1 MLIWI
6 PRSASSYCLK
16 LGSSGCCPKCSQ
28 NPWSLNTGFLLHIG
42 EPGLDELMSVVLSIL
57 QSTSPSFLLYASLD
71 AGRRQMALEGYKLW
85 QRALEMS
92 QMARESINRIRGL
105 RCLDEEVLD
114 KPGAHW
120 WDPTKLLIRVDGIG
134 MSGSEAERHLRQA
147 GVQVELAGLNHI
159 LVLITIGDGPKE
171 VDRLLQALREL
182 GTARNHDGKKRLQP
196 YPRHHHQGKWCCR
209 PDRRH

>member
-1 MLIWI
+1 MQGVDKWPL
-6 PRSASSYCLK
+6 RV
-16 LGSSGCCPKCSQ
+16 Q
-28 NPWSLNTGFLLHIG
+28 
-42 EPGLDELMSVVLSIL
+42 
-57 QSTSPSFLLYASLD
+57 
-71 AGRRQMALEGYKLW
+71 ALARG
-85 QRALEMS
+85 LEMS
-92 QMARESINRIRGL
+92 QMARDSINRIRGL

-182 GTARNHDGKKRLQP
+182 GTARTHDGKKHLQP
-196 YPRHHHQGKWCCR
+196 IPKTPSSGKMVLSPRQATLAPWREVVLGEARGKIAANSVTPYPPGI
-209 PDRRH
+209 PLLVPGEEISDEVLST